1 MLNQRETMSLAN
13 GGRRGRAGRGE
24 AGRPA
29 ASAGLRVGRTGR
41 TSTRGTSGARLEAGW
56 RGVGGEGEGKV
67 SEEEVLKDH
76 SGSNS
81 ASLWGVSVTALLA
94 LSRDLNEIPSQWPSR
109 HL

>member
-1 MLNQRETMSLAN
+1 MA
-13 GGRRGRAGRGE
+13 
-24 AGRPA
+24 
-29 ASAGLRVGRTGR
+29 
-41 TSTRGTSGARLEAGW
+41 
-56 RGVGGEGEGKV
+56 GVGGEGEGKV

-76 SGSNS
+76 SSSNS

>member
-13 GGRRGRAGRGE
+13 GGRRGRVGRGE

-29 ASAGLRVGRTGR
+29 ASAGLRVGRDRPHQHAWDQRCPPG
-41 TSTRGTSGARLEAGW
+41 SGVA
-56 RGVGGEGEGKV
+56 GVGGEGEGKV